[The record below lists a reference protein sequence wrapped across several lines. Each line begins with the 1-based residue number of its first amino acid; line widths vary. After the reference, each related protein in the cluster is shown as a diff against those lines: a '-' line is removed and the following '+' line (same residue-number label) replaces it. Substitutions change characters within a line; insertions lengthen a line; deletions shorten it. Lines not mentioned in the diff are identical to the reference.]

1 MPRLKSGITYAISH
15 NYAKI
20 KIDSSDFLPLEETLT
35 LHNVIIIIKPLFNKD
50 QNHYYYNVF
59 SEKNHDKNVFDSIIM
74 LRSDERKV
82 AKEGFYGNKK
92 PIKIWD
98 VDIDDIAVSILIEKK
113 TNFKYLIG
121 YLDKVIRPLVL
132 TLPKMSGYVKTLNVK
147 S

>member
-1 MPRLKSGITYAISH
+1 M
-15 NYAKI
+15 
-20 KIDSSDFLPLEETLT
+20 PLEETLT

-132 TLPKMSGYVKTLNVK
+132 ILPKMSGYVKTLNVK